1 MKKEMEIVERLEKAI
16 EELNEVNENLRA
28 LHLIREKRESKRALE
43 ERIKRLEMSE
53 EEYEE
58 YLNSDEN
65 EVNISE
71 LVMDKGLYFELTE
84 AYIKRDKLIAEIE
97 ELKDLS
103 FKFYKIKGGQP
114 RVEVDEEANRTFV
127 FDFDFEEM
135 CLELKEFSKK
145 LNNYL

>member
-1 MKKEMEIVERLEKAI
+1 MLKEMEIVKRLSQAI
-16 EELNEVNENLRA
+16 EELNKVNENLRE
-28 LHLIREKRESKRALE
+28 LHLIREKRESKKVME

-84 AYIKRDKLIAEIE
+84 AYIKRDKLMIEIE
-97 ELKDLS
+97 ELKELS
-103 FKFYKIKGGQP
+103 YRSLNKSFEKL
-114 RVEVDEEANRTFV
+114 ERTIENSSGKMERMTL
-127 FDFDFEEM
+127 DF
-135 CLELKEFSKK
+135 KEFSKN

>member
-28 LHLIREKRESKRALE
+28 LHLIREKRESKKVME

-84 AYIKRDKLIAEIE
+84 AYIKRDKLMIEIE
-97 ELKDLS
+97 ELKELS
-103 FKFYKIKGGQP
+103 YRSLNKSFEKL
-114 RVEVDEEANRTFV
+114 ERTIENSSGKMERMTL
-127 FDFDFEEM
+127 DF
-135 CLELKEFSKK
+135 KEFSKN